1 MGAFILFPVLMF
13 VLFIAGVL
21 GVTDYVHAETLVHAA
36 AQTAVAAAAQ
46 DALAPTNTGDYH
58 VITTSATTIDSSAA
72 SSLISSMLS
81 GKPYITG
88 WSCGIAGTD
97 YSCKVSFH
105 TTMPIIGFANGTT
118 TSSASITFQPRKY
131 NPPPNY
137 CINPNTAQPL
147 FSFSTIN
154 PTLADNYLC
163 TVPNQAAYVAM
174 SNAQST
180 ASNPYANLIIDA
192 NPAIPSAFDGGVPT
206 TPSTTATS
214 PYIGTYRPYGYIGE
228 SDPQSF
234 FDLFGESYRE
244 NLLYIPHGT
253 NSVYIGCWKWNT
265 PVQSTSIYSFSCG
278 YNGPASNT
286 VTYWSKD
293 VKAIPPAGYSYTD
306 IPFGIPG
313 GFSPIYYKP
322 TCDNY
327 PSSQY
332 APNFNNYVATC
343 VLPYDPSYTPTVPG

>member
-105 TTMPIIGFANGTT
+105 TSMPIIGFANGTT

-147 FSFSTIN
+147 FPFSTVN
-154 PTLADNYLC
+154 TTPADNYIC
-163 TVPNQAAYVAM
+163 TLPQKAGYLALQSPAA
-174 SNAQST
+174 S
-180 ASNPYANLIIDA
+180 ASNPYSNLVLGVDQ
-192 NPAIPSAFDGGVPT
+192 PVPSGFSGGAPT
-206 TPSTTATS
+206 TPGDTAYS
-214 PYIGTYRPYGYIGE
+214 PTIGTYRPYGYIGLT
-228 SDPQSF
+228 SPQAF
-234 FDLFGESYRE
+234 FDLFSTSYRE
-244 NLLYIPHGT
+244 NLHYTYQG
-253 NSVYIGCWKWNT
+253 NVYQVGWCNNPARFVGPFPQPISC
-265 PVQSTSIYSFSCG
+265 PV
-278 YNGPASNT
+278 NGP
-286 VTYWSKD
+286 VGVPYWTKD
-293 VKAIPPAGYSYTD
+293 LNAIPPSASAYTS
-306 IPFGIPG
+306 IPFQIPSTS
-313 GFSPIYYKP
+313 FPYLYYKP

-327 PSSQY
+327 PQSQY

-343 VLPYDPSYTPTVPG
+343 VLPYDPSYTTTVPG

>member
-1 MGAFILFPVLMF
+1 MGAFILFPVFMF
-13 VLFIAGVL
+13 VLFMATVM

-58 VITTSATTIDSSAA
+58 VITTSATTIDGSAA

-97 YSCKVSFH
+97 YSCKVSFR
-105 TTMPIIGFANGTT
+105 TSMPIIGFANGTT

-163 TVPNQAAYVAM
+163 TLPQQAGYIAGSSPNG
-174 SNAQST
+174 T
-180 ASNPYANLIIDA
+180 ASNPYANL
-192 NPAIPSAFDGGVPT
+192 AIAVDQPLSSAFSGGTPT
-206 TPSTTATS
+206 TPSTTSTS
-214 PYIGTYRPYGYIGE
+214 PYLGTYHPYGYIGLVG
-228 SDPQSF
+228 PYSF
-234 FDLFGESYRE
+234 PALFAESYRE
-244 NLLYIPHGT
+244 NGHWAAGGQIHPAAWCQNPYVIM
-253 NSVYIGCWKWNT
+253 Y
-265 PVQSTSIYSFSCG
+265 PVPTFSCVDNETG
-278 YNGPASNT
+278 IAFWT
-286 VTYWSKD
+286 KD
-293 VKAIPPAGYSYTD
+293 VNAIPPPGYSYEPM
-306 IPFGIPG
+306 PFILHSGSFPDL
-313 GFSPIYYKP
+313 YYKP
-322 TCDNY
+322 ACDNY

-332 APNFNNYVATC
+332 ASNFNNYVATC

>member
-13 VLFIAGVL
+13 VLFIASVL

-58 VITTSATTIDSSAA
+58 VITTSATTIDGSAA

-97 YSCKVSFH
+97 YSCKVSFR
-105 TTMPIIGFANGTT
+105 TSMPIIGFANGTT

-163 TVPNQAAYVAM
+163 TLPQQAGYIAGSSPNG
-174 SNAQST
+174 T
-180 ASNPYANLIIDA
+180 ASNPYANL
-192 NPAIPSAFDGGVPT
+192 AIAVDQPLSSAFSGGTPT
-206 TPSTTATS
+206 TPSTTSTS
-214 PYIGTYRPYGYIGE
+214 PYLGTYHPYGYIGLVG
-228 SDPQSF
+228 PYSF
-234 FDLFGESYRE
+234 PALFAESYRE
-244 NLLYIPHGT
+244 NGHWAAGGQIHPAAWCQNPYVIM
-253 NSVYIGCWKWNT
+253 Y
-265 PVQSTSIYSFSCG
+265 PVPTFSCVDNETG
-278 YNGPASNT
+278 IAFWT
-286 VTYWSKD
+286 KD
-293 VKAIPPAGYSYTD
+293 VNAIPPPGYSYEPM
-306 IPFGIPG
+306 PFILHSGSFPDL
-313 GFSPIYYKP
+313 YYKP
-322 TCDNY
+322 ACDNY